1 MKTIICDIDGT
12 LTDMWP
18 IERAVLLRLLGIGSA
33 AKLNV
38 LKKSEISETYLLYLA
53 VSQRKIGRRMYRKLY
68 NEAFDYLC
76 SCGQL
81 PKPKSYPLVQWIIK
95 NSRKYRFVY
104 ATGGQQQESEYV
116 LKQLGILDLFDTKHS
131 LDKTRY
137 PFSKKTGL
145 PFKKIKR
152 RFRDCVCITD
162 RLSDCEGTQL
172 ARISFI
178 QIKPSQAILHLKIE

>member
-18 IERAVLLRLLGIGSA
+18 VERAVLLRLLAIGVA
-33 AKLNV
+33 AKIDV
-38 LKKSEISETYLLYLA
+38 LKKSGISETYLLYLA

-68 NEAFDYLC
+68 NEAFDNLC

-81 PKPKSYPLVQWIIK
+81 PKPKSYPLVQWILNNK
-95 NSRKYRFVY
+95 KKYRFVY
-104 ATGGQQQESEYV
+104 ATGGQQKESEYV
-116 LKQLGILDLFDTKHS
+116 LKQLGILDCFDLKNS
-131 LDKTRY
+131 IDKTRY

-152 RFRDCVCITD
+152 KFPDCLCITD
-162 RLSDCEGTQL
+162 SMSDCEGAQL

>member
-18 IERAVLLRLLGIGSA
+18 VERAVLLRLLGIGVA
-33 AKLNV
+33 AKIDV
-38 LKKSEISETYLLYLA
+38 LKKSGISETYLLYLA

-68 NEAFDYLC
+68 NEAFDNLC

-81 PKPKSYPLVQWIIK
+81 PPVKSYPLVQWIMK
-95 NSRKYRFVY
+95 NKKKYRFVY
-104 ATGGQQQESEYV
+104 ATGGQQKESEYV
-116 LKQLGILDLFDTKHS
+116 LKQLGILDSFDIKNS

-152 RFRDCVCITD
+152 KFPYCLCITD
-162 RLSDCEGTQL
+162 SMSDCEGAQL
-172 ARISFI
+172 ARIPFI
-178 QIKPSQAILHLKIE
+178 RIKPSQAILHLKFE